1 MSENSIIKIHCNTC
15 GRETKH
21 SLLTSRM
28 TPDEEFIENYG
39 PIHWED
45 KYEML
50 ECCGCE
56 SVMMRHTNWFSETN
70 EVTIDLFPPAVSRR
84 IPKWKNKLPRSI
96 VGLLDEIYTTLHSD
110 GRRLAIMGTRAII
123 DMVILDKVG
132 DIGTFREKLK
142 ALEDQGFI
150 GAKNR
155 KFLAAALEA
164 GHAAVHRGH
173 IPKQEEVSNVMDIV
187 ENLLE
192 AVYVLEEAAEK
203 LTKTTPPRKRT

>member
-28 TPDEEFIENYG
+28 TSDEEFIEDYG

-56 SVMMRHTNWFSETN
+56 SVMMRHTNWFAETN

-84 IPKWKNKLPRSI
+84 TPKWKNKLPRSI
-96 VGLLDEIYTTLHSD
+96 VGLLDEIYTALHSD
-110 GRRLAIMGTRAII
+110 GRRLVIMGTRAII

-203 LTKTTPPRKRT
+203 LTKTTPPRKRS